1 MVHPRASGFS
11 LLLTKVPRT
20 DPRRMVR
27 SNLRSLPAA
36 AQNGAVTSRPL
47 AAPDTS
53 AGESAVRVPALRPW
67 RRLLWTWV
75 AFWLLLFVL
84 GAQEYLWSGGRELW
98 RPFVDLGTAALVAT
112 ALAIIQIRRSPRFD
126 HLLAQPARWFLHMW
140 AWLPLQLVAFVGAM
154 YLLRLVLYALAGERF
169 APGWRFEVLAYEAFK
184 FFLYYALLGGIQF
197 GMRSYRAWA
206 TERLRTEQQARL
218 AQQAQ
223 LAQLTQQLQPH
234 FLFNALNT
242 VSSLIHTDPDLADA
256 LLTRLATLLRAATD
270 ASQRPEQPLADE
282 LALLHAYADIMT
294 QRFADRV
301 AHPLGQSTST
311 PSVAAC
317 RRSACS
323 RCSRTA
329 FATSSSDAAS
339 SRASSCAPRAS
350 PGRCASRSRTTASCG
365 RCPTACGVGLGNLER
380 RLQSLYGARATLSL
394 HLRPG
399 GGLIARVELPCAH

>member
-1 MVHPRASGFS
+1 
-11 LLLTKVPRT
+11 
-20 DPRRMVR
+20 MVR
-27 SNLRSLPAA
+27 SNLCLLLAA

-47 AAPDTS
+47 AAPDTG
-53 AGESAVRVPALRPW
+53 AGASAVQVPALRPW

-84 GAQEYLWSGGRELW
+84 SAQEYLWSGGRELW

-112 ALAIIQIRRSPRFD
+112 ALAIVQIRRSPRFD

-140 AWLPLQLVAFVGAM
+140 AWLPLQLVAFIGAM
-154 YLLRLVLYALAGERF
+154 YLLRLALYSLAGERF
-169 APGWRFEVLAYEAFK
+169 APGWRLEVLAYEAFK

-242 VSSLIHTDPDLADA
+242 VSSLIHSDPDLADS

-270 ASQRPEQPLADE
+270 ASQRPEQPLVKE

-301 AHPLGQSTST
+301 AIRWDVDVGAEHCSVPTLGLQPLIENCFRHVVERHRQLTH
-311 PSVAAC
+311 VVVRAAC
-317 RRSACS
+317 SAGTL
-323 RCSRTA
+323 RIEVENDGELHA
-329 FATSSSDAAS
+329 L
-339 SRASSCAPRAS
+339 
-350 PGRCASRSRTTASCG
+350 
-365 RCPTACGVGLGNLER
+365 PTAYGVGLGNLER